1 MATAH
6 GSTTH
11 LPTGPMAAT
20 AAITADEVQE
30 YERILKI
37 SDDIFAG
44 SHPRLRVPQQ
54 FVRKPTARNVQNGTA
69 STQVAKTKPSNALTE
84 HVAFLETSSES
95 PRRSQGQGQGPVA
108 GNLPSTAT
116 RIAPKPASE
125 IDPIFL
131 TKSDD
136 LVRAE
141 LQLQRQRLER
151 TLRDQTDQLK
161 YEVKNKLAAQDTKPG
176 FNVSQLLERALQI
189 ANPVSMGEP
198 SETNGPSDSFDEN
211 SFYSSRAPDSTPPL
225 EEQRRPSPP
234 VALTQVADTAKR
246 APVEPYAD
254 ELQRLEALNRTGSDQ
269 EMQDAYSVA
278 DQRVPY
284 SQKQPLPAQ
293 DQITHQPQEPQQ
305 IDALDEPEYSPP
317 APIAPPL
324 NQRAPRYQG
333 VAGSVPR
340 PRYTEQ
346 TRFAQEP
353 VSPANNVKVV
363 RNHITSPAAPR
374 PSRVSPLATAKVPSV
389 QQLRDERHDHDSDRI
404 YSDPDSGRGSPNGP
418 APHIVSRKRRRLQG
432 RGEDSPQV
440 SSRIVNPDINE
451 TFIKE
456 EPVSPPPFADDPAI
470 VRNRTT
476 QERPVYIDIASPQ
489 YTPVAERQEHHAQRQ
504 IYEPSSYHQ
513 VPVDQGPP
521 RAVSSRMS
529 TRRPIREDDD
539 LRRVASMQYA
549 SRSEY
554 PREYLP
560 VDPNSSRAA
569 SYSVIDRPQ
578 PEHPGYYEEVPHSYG
593 PRYVAVDDMSQP
605 IYREPYYE
613 EAPPQRVMAAPR
625 RRIVDENGV
634 EYEEVIPA
642 HRMQPMAPPPR
653 PMSRIQRVDTYDDRV
668 PVRAPSVRA
677 QSVVQDPYIE
687 RRYVQEMPPPQPQYY
702 RRVMADYA
710 RPVANDRRYA
720 APLEGGHE
728 PYSRSG
734 SVQVAEYVPRHS
746 TYVDEPPAPPS
757 ERVMR
762 TASVRPQLA
771 RYEEPHEIPQQRVGS
786 IRPGHSRDVSVI
798 MDDRLMGDYV
808 ERPYYIRERRFYD
821 GEDGRSRVALDGAAD
836 SVQRVQ
842 VPRHY

>member
-6 GSTTH
+6 GTTTH
-11 LPTGPMAAT
+11 LPTGPMVAT
-20 AAITADEVQE
+20 AEITADEVQE

-37 SDDIFAG
+37 SDEIFAG

-69 STQVAKTKPSNALTE
+69 SAQPAKTKPSNAVAE
-84 HVAFLETSSES
+84 HVAFLETSSKS
-95 PRRSQGQGQGPVA
+95 PRSHGPVA
-108 GNLPSTAT
+108 GNQPSTAT
-116 RIAPKPASE
+116 RIAPKPSSE

-151 TLRDQTDQLK
+151 TLRDQTEQQK
-161 YEVKNKLAAQDTKPG
+161 YEVKSKLAAQDTKPG
-176 FNVSQLLERALQI
+176 FNVSQLLERALQL
-189 ANPVSMGEP
+189 ANPVTMGEP
-198 SETNGPSDSFDEN
+198 SETNGPNDSFDEN

-225 EEQRRPSPP
+225 EEQRNPSPP
-234 VALTQVADTAKR
+234 VALTQVAGTAKR

-278 DQRVPY
+278 DQRAPY
-284 SQKQPLPAQ
+284 PQKQPLPAQ
-293 DQITHQPQEPQQ
+293 DKKTHQPQEPQQ
-305 IDALDEPEYSPP
+305 LDALEEPEYSPP
-317 APIAPPL
+317 APIAPSL
-324 NQRAPRYQG
+324 DQRAYQYTAG
-333 VAGSVPR
+333 VAGSVPK

-346 TRFAQEP
+346 ARFAQEP

-389 QQLRDERHDHDSDRI
+389 QQLRDERPDHESDRI
-404 YSDPDSGRGSPNGP
+404 YSDPDSGRGSPNAP

-440 SSRIVNPDINE
+440 ASRRINAQTSE
-451 TFIKE
+451 IFIKE

-470 VRNRTT
+470 IRNRTT
-476 QERPVYIDIASPQ
+476 QEHPVYIDIASPQ
-489 YTPVAERQEHHAQRQ
+489 YTPVAEHHPQRQ
-504 IYEPSSYHQ
+504 VYESSSYHQ
-513 VPVDQGPP
+513 LPVDHAPQ

-529 TRRPIREDDD
+529 TRRPIREDGD

-549 SRSEY
+549 SRAEY
-554 PREYLP
+554 PRDFLP
-560 VDPNSSRAA
+560 IDPNSSRAA
-569 SYSVIDRPQ
+569 SYSVTDRPH
-578 PEHPGYYEEVPHSYG
+578 PENPGYYDGMPHSYG

-613 EAPPQRVMAAPR
+613 ESPLQRVMAAPR

-634 EYEEVIPA
+634 EYEEVMPA

-653 PMSRIQRVDTYDDRV
+653 PLSRVPRVETYDDRV
-668 PVRAPSVRA
+668 PARAPSVRA

-702 RRVMADYA
+702 RRVTADYA
-710 RPVANDRRYA
+710 RPVANERRAYA
-720 APLEGGHE
+720 APLEGGRE

-734 SVQVAEYVPRHS
+734 SVQVEYVPRHS
-746 TYVDEPPAPPS
+746 TYVDEPPAPPPG
-757 ERVMR
+757 RAMR
-762 TASVRPQLA
+762 TASVRPQLT

-786 IRPGHSRDVSVI
+786 IRPGPSRDVSVI

-808 ERPYYIRERRFYD
+808 ERPYYIRERRFYE
-821 GEDGRSRVALDGAAD
+821 GEDGGSRVPLDGAAD